1 MGSYLV
7 LTLFEKIREF
17 FKKTQPLCAQPEFK
31 FPEIEY
37 KTFQSDRE
45 KEDYYI
51 TKLLQLRM
59 SPIKDRLDAMKKQ
72 YLLEQYKSILKELR
86 EEKGS
91 G

>member
-1 MGSYLV
+1 MGLYQV

-17 FKKTQPLCAQPEFK
+17 FLKAQPEFK
-31 FPEIEY
+31 FPEIVY
-37 KTFQSDRE
+37 RTFKNDRE

>member
-1 MGSYLV
+1 MGSYLM

-17 FKKTQPLCAQPEFK
+17 FKKAQPEIEFQ

-37 KTFQSDRE
+37 RTFENNDE
-45 KEDYYI
+45 KEEYYI
-51 TKLLQLRM
+51 TKLLRLRM
-59 SPIKDRLDAMKKQ
+59 SPIKDRTDAMKKQ

-86 EEKGS
+86 EETGN

>member
-7 LTLFEKIREF
+7 LTLFEKIRKF
-17 FKKTQPLCAQPEFK
+17 FKKAQPELEFK

-37 KTFQSDRE
+37 RTFENNDE
-45 KEDYYI
+45 KEEYYI
-51 TKLLQLRM
+51 TKLLRLRM

>member
-7 LTLFEKIREF
+7 LTLFEKIRDF
-17 FKKTQPLCAQPEFK
+17 LKKAQPEFK
-31 FPEIEY
+31 FPEIVY
-37 KTFQSDRE
+37 RTFKNDRE

-72 YLLEQYKSILKELR
+72 YLLDQYKSILKELR

>member
-7 LTLFEKIREF
+7 LTLFEKVREF
-17 FKKTQPLCAQPEFK
+17 FKKAQPEFEFQ

-37 KTFQSDRE
+37 RTFENSDE
-45 KEDYYI
+45 KEEYYI

-86 EEKGS
+86 EEKGN

>member
-1 MGSYLV
+1 MFLGLYLV

-17 FKKTQPLCAQPEFK
+17 FKKKQPEIK

-37 KTFQSDRE
+37 KTFDNDRE

-51 TKLLQLRM
+51 TKLLRLRM
-59 SPIKDRLDAMKKQ
+59 SPIKDRIDAMKKQ

>member
-1 MGSYLV
+1 MFLGSYQV

-17 FKKTQPLCAQPEFK
+17 FKKTQPEIK
-31 FPEIEY
+31 FPEIEH
-37 KTFQSDRE
+37 KTFESDRE

-59 SPIKDRLDAMKKQ
+59 SPIKDRMDAMKKQ
-72 YLLEQYKSILKELR
+72 YHLEQYKSILKGLR

>member
-17 FKKTQPLCAQPEFK
+17 FKKAQPELEFK

-86 EEKGS
+86 EEKGN

>member
-1 MGSYLV
+1 LGSYLV
-7 LTLFEKIREF
+7 LTLFEKVREF
-17 FKKTQPLCAQPEFK
+17 FKKAQPEFEFQ

-37 KTFQSDRE
+37 RTFENSDE
-45 KEDYYI
+45 KEEYYI

-86 EEKGS
+86 EEKGN

>member
-1 MGSYLV
+1 MGSYLM

-17 FKKTQPLCAQPEFK
+17 FKKAQSEIEFQ

-37 KTFQSDRE
+37 KAFQSDRE

>member
-1 MGSYLV
+1 MGLYQV

-17 FKKTQPLCAQPEFK
+17 FKKTQPEIK

-37 KTFQSDRE
+37 KTFESDRE

-59 SPIKDRLDAMKKQ
+59 APIKDRLDAMKKQ

-86 EEKGS
+86 EERGS

>member
-1 MGSYLV
+1 MFLGLYLM

-17 FKKTQPLCAQPEFK
+17 FKKAQPEFK

-37 KTFQSDRE
+37 KTFESDRE

-51 TKLLQLRM
+51 MKLLQLRM

-72 YLLEQYKSILKELR
+72 YLLDQYKSILKELR

>member
-1 MGSYLV
+1 M
-7 LTLFEKIREF
+7 LTLFEKIRKF
-17 FKKTQPLCAQPEFK
+17 FLKVKPEFK

-37 KTFQSDRE
+37 KTFESDRE

-72 YLLEQYKSILKELR
+72 YLLDQYKSILKELR
-86 EEKGS
+86 DEKRNG
-91 G
+91 

>member
-17 FKKTQPLCAQPEFK
+17 FKKAQPEFK

-37 KTFQSDRE
+37 RTFKNNYE

-59 SPIKDRLDAMKKQ
+59 SPIVDRLDAMKKQ

>member
-1 MGSYLV
+1 V
-7 LTLFEKIREF
+7 LTLFEKIRKF
-17 FKKTQPLCAQPEFK
+17 FKKVQPEFK

-37 KTFQSDRE
+37 KTFKSDKE

>member
-1 MGSYLV
+1 M
-7 LTLFEKIREF
+7 LFEKIREF
-17 FKKTQPLCAQPEFK
+17 FLKAQPEVE

-37 KTFQSDRE
+37 KTFESAAE
-45 KEDYYI
+45 KEEYYI

-72 YLLEQYKSILKELR
+72 YLLDQYKSILKELR

>member
-1 MGSYLV
+1 MGLYLV
-7 LTLFEKIREF
+7 LTLFEKIRKF
-17 FKKTQPLCAQPEFK
+17 FLKVQPEFK

-37 KTFQSDRE
+37 KTFESDRE

>member
-1 MGSYLV
+1 MGSYQV

-17 FKKTQPLCAQPEFK
+17 FKKTQPDFE

-37 KTFQSDRE
+37 RTFKNNDE
-45 KEDYYI
+45 KEEYYI
-51 TKLLQLRM
+51 TKLLRLRM
-59 SPIKDRLDAMKKQ
+59 SPIKDRTDAMKKQ

-86 EEKGS
+86 EETGN

>member
-1 MGSYLV
+1 MFLGSYLV

-17 FKKTQPLCAQPEFK
+17 FKKAQPELEFK

-37 KTFQSDRE
+37 RTFKNDRE

-51 TKLLQLRM
+51 AKLLQLRM
-59 SPIKDRLDAMKKQ
+59 SPIKDHTDAMKKQ

>member
-7 LTLFEKIREF
+7 LTLFEKVREF
-17 FKKTQPLCAQPEFK
+17 FKKAQPEFEFQ

-37 KTFQSDRE
+37 RSFENSDE
-45 KEDYYI
+45 KEEYYI

-86 EEKGS
+86 EEKGN